1 MNKIRQITNKG
12 FSLVELSISILILS
26 IIASAVL
33 PSFIMGIRQSAAKK
47 TAIEISQ
54 VQEAARKYY
63 IDKNSW
69 PPNFTTLAASYLDP
83 TWSAT
88 NLNPFGKPY
97 VVSISGQNLTV
108 QTDIPTDVYL
118 VAGANLQMVNYTANG
133 SYQTV
138 QSSVTPPGSISILP
152 VGTVVP
158 WPTATLPSGFLWC
171 NGQNV
176 SRVTY
181 SGLFAAIGTIY
192 GVGDGS
198 TTFSLPDMRG
208 RTLVGVDTMGGASA
222 ANRITQWGAS
232 PSTMGGVFGEDAHR
246 QAISEMA
253 PHQHANGYGEA
264 FYNLAP
270 FGVAWQYGGSNYGSS
285 GTDHDNYE
293 WNTDVQ
299 GGNGDGTGRGAPA
312 NVVQPSMAMAYIIK
326 F

>member
-1 MNKIRQITNKG
+1 M
-12 FSLVELSISILILS
+12 ELSISVLILS

-54 VQEAARKYY
+54 VQEAARKYF

-69 PPNFTTLAASYLDP
+69 PSNFTTLAASYLDP

-88 NLNPFGKPY
+88 NLSPFGKPY
-97 VVSISGQNLTV
+97 IVSISGQNLTV

-158 WPTATLPSGFLWC
+158 WPTSTLPSGFLWA

-176 SRVTY
+176 SRATY
-181 SGLFAAIGTIY
+181 SGLFAAIGTLY

-198 TTFSLPDMRG
+198 TTFGLPDMRG
-208 RTLVGVDTMGGASA
+208 RTPIGVDGMGGSSA
-222 ANRITQWGAS
+222 ANRVTQWGAL
-232 PSTMGGVFGEDAHR
+232 PATMGGTFGEDAHR
-246 QAISEMA
+246 QTVAEMA
-253 PHQHANGYGEA
+253 PHAHEEQGYG
-264 FYNLAP
+264 
-270 FGVAWQYGGSNYGSS
+270 YGGGSHHPLRFSDSNQTGASDGFVPTMS
-285 GTDHDNYE
+285 T
-293 WNTDVQ
+293 
-299 GGNGDGTGRGAPA
+299 GGNGDGSGLGAPS
-312 NVVQPSMAMAYIIK
+312 NVVQPSIAIGYIIK

>member
-69 PPNFTTLAASYLDP
+69 PSNFSTLAASYLDP

-88 NLNPFGKPY
+88 NLSPFGKPY
-97 VVSISGQNLTV
+97 AVSISGQNLTV

-133 SYQTV
+133 AYQTV

-158 WPTATLPSGFLWC
+158 WPTSILPSGFLWC

-176 SRVTY
+176 SRVAY
-181 SGLFAAIGTIY
+181 SGLFATIGTLY

-198 TTFSLPDMRG
+198 TTFGLPDMRG
-208 RTLVGVDTMGGASA
+208 RIPVGVDSMGGSSA

-232 PSTMGGVFGEDAHR
+232 PATMGGTFGEDAHR
-246 QAISEMA
+246 QTVAQMA
-253 PHQHANGYGEA
+253 PHTHSCASWDYVKGFSGNSTTSPRDPQ
-264 FYNLAP
+264 
-270 FGVAWQYGGSNYGSS
+270 GGTTGSA
-285 GTDHDNYE
+285 
-293 WNTDVQ
+293 
-299 GGNGDGTGRGAPA
+299 GGNGDGSGLGAA
-312 NVVQPSMAMAYIIK
+312 SNVVQPSIAMGYIIK
-326 F
+326 Y